1 MPTTDTLTPEAIVEQ
16 LRALR
21 IHVPEYIQLPT
32 GDAQALRR
40 AANVAPE
47 FVQASINAI
56 TESERV
62 ASVIGRSAA
71 DLRLETVD
79 ADRWRA
85 VEDELRA
92 MYNGVAAANLVRR
105 HRIGLTALQ
114 TYNIC
119 RQLVRQKENAAL
131 LPHVQ
136 GMKRLNKFGKKHA
149 KTPAEPAPQPATA

>member
-1 MPTTDTLTPEAIVEQ
+1 MPTTDTLTPEALVEQ

-21 IHVPEYIQLPT
+21 GHVPEYVQLPA
-32 GDAQALRR
+32 GDAQALHR
-40 AANVAPE
+40 AANVDPE
-47 FVQASINAI
+47 FVQASINAV

-79 ADRWRA
+79 ADRWTA
-85 VEDELRA
+85 VEDELHA
-92 MYNGVAAANLVRR
+92 MYTGVAAANLVRR

-114 TYNIC
+114 IYNSC

-136 GMKRLNKFGKKHA
+136 GMKRLNKFGKKRA
-149 KTPAEPAPQPATA
+149 KMPTEPAPQPATA